1 MTIFDHKHNK
11 VFGIAIDAG
20 SGLKQAIKDA
30 RKAFYQENDLETFK
44 KLIIT
49 SLGQY
54 ATTILIDSEFGPHL
68 ISRYPKQC
76 SPMMA
81 FEADVYH
88 ISDEDRITK
97 LPDNIKVSDFSRLGY
112 KVLKFFMYYAPNDN
126 IEINEQKQKI
136 IENIGK
142 ECVKNNISFL
152 MEPLVYDPIKRP
164 GSLDYAYLKPQLVEN
179 ATKTFS
185 NPKFNINYLKVEVPV
200 DLSFVEGF
208 GDPIIKQKEA
218 IKFFKDASIAASG
231 IPLLYLSAGV
241 SFEWF
246 KASLNMAIKAEVD
259 CSGFMCGRAIWSE
272 AIKVFG
278 EQGEEGLKN
287 WLNTTGQNRLNEL
300 ISLFN

>member
-49 SLGQY
+49 SLGHY

-68 ISRYPKQC
+68 ISIYPQQC

-179 ATKTFS
+179 ATRTFS

-246 KASLNMAIKAEVD
+246 KASLKMAVKAEVD

-278 EQGEEGLKN
+278 EQGEEGLN
-287 WLNTTGQNRLNEL
+287 SWLNTTGQNRLNEL

>member
-1 MTIFDHKHNK
+1 MTIFDHKNNK

-68 ISRYPKQC
+68 ISKYPKQC

-164 GSLDYAYLKPQLVEN
+164 GSLDYAHLKPQLVEN

-278 EQGEEGLKN
+278 EQGEEGLKS

-300 ISLFN
+300 IYLFN

>member
-1 MTIFDHKHNK
+1 MTFFDHKNDK
-11 VFGIAIDAG
+11 IFGIAIDAG
-20 SGLKQAIKDA
+20 SGLEQALKDA
-30 RKAFYQENDLETFK
+30 RKSFYQENDLETFK

-68 ISRYPKQC
+68 ISKYPKQC

-278 EQGEEGLKN
+278 EQGEEGLKS

>member
-1 MTIFDHKHNK
+1 MTIFDHKNNK

-246 KASLNMAIKAEVD
+246 KASLKMAVKAEVD

-278 EQGEEGLKN
+278 EQGEEGLKS
-287 WLNTTGQNRLNEL
+287 WLNSTGQNRLNEL

>member
-1 MTIFDHKHNK
+1 MTIFDHKNNK

-68 ISRYPKQC
+68 ISKYPKQC

-278 EQGEEGLKN
+278 EEGEEGLKS

>member
-1 MTIFDHKHNK
+1 MTIFDHKNKK

-20 SGLKQAIKDA
+20 SGLKQALKDA

-68 ISRYPKQC
+68 ISKYPKQC

-278 EQGEEGLKN
+278 EQGEEGLKS

>member
-20 SGLKQAIKDA
+20 SGLKQALKDA

-278 EQGEEGLKN
+278 EQGEEGLN
-287 WLNTTGQNRLNEL
+287 SWLNTTGQNRLNEL

>member
-1 MTIFDHKHNK
+1 MTIFDHKNNK

-20 SGLKQAIKDA
+20 SGLKQALKDA

-126 IEINEQKQKI
+126 VEINEQKQKI

-142 ECVKNNISFL
+142 ECVKNKISFL

-278 EQGEEGLKN
+278 EQGEEGLKS

>member
-68 ISRYPKQC
+68 ISKYPKQC

-278 EQGEEGLKN
+278 EEGEEGLKS

>member
-30 RKAFYQENDLETFK
+30 RKAFYQEKDLETFK

-68 ISRYPKQC
+68 ISRYPKHC

-246 KASLNMAIKAEVD
+246 KASLKMAVKAEVD

-278 EQGEEGLKN
+278 EQGEEGLN
-287 WLNTTGQNRLNEL
+287 SWLNTTGQNRLNEL

>member
-185 NPKFNINYLKVEVPV
+185 NPKFNIDYLKVEVPV

-246 KASLNMAIKAEVD
+246 KASLKMAVKAEVD

-278 EQGEEGLKN
+278 EQGEEGLN
-287 WLNTTGQNRLNEL
+287 SWLNTTGQNRLNEL

>member
-1 MTIFDHKHNK
+1 MTIFDHKNNK

-20 SGLKQAIKDA
+20 SGLKQALKDA

-68 ISRYPKQC
+68 ISKYPKQC

-97 LPDNIKVSDFSRLGY
+97 LPDNIEVSDFSRLGY

-278 EQGEEGLKN
+278 EQGEEGLKS

>member
-68 ISRYPKQC
+68 ISKYPKQC

-97 LPDNIKVSDFSRLGY
+97 LPDNIKISDFSRLGY

-278 EQGEEGLKN
+278 EQGEEGLKS

>member
-20 SGLKQAIKDA
+20 SGLKQALKDA

-68 ISRYPKQC
+68 ISKYPKQC

-218 IKFFKDASIAASG
+218 IKSFKDASIAASG

-278 EQGEEGLKN
+278 EQGEEGLKS

>member
-1 MTIFDHKHNK
+1 MTIFDHKNNK

-20 SGLKQAIKDA
+20 SGLKQALKDA

-68 ISRYPKQC
+68 ISKYPKQC

-278 EQGEEGLKN
+278 EQGEEGLN
-287 WLNTTGQNRLNEL
+287 SWLNTTGQNRLNEL

>member
-1 MTIFDHKHNK
+1 MTIFDHKNNK

-68 ISRYPKQC
+68 ISKYPKQC

-278 EQGEEGLKN
+278 EQGEEGLKK

>member
-1 MTIFDHKHNK
+1 MTIFYHKNNK

-20 SGLKQAIKDA
+20 SGLKQALKDA

-68 ISRYPKQC
+68 ISKYPKQC

>member
-20 SGLKQAIKDA
+20 SGLKQALKDA

-68 ISRYPKQC
+68 ISKYPQQC

-278 EQGEEGLKN
+278 EHGEEGLKS
-287 WLNTTGQNRLNEL
+287 WLNTTGQNSLNEL

>member
-68 ISRYPKQC
+68 ISKYPKQC

-218 IKFFKDASIAASG
+218 IKSFKDASIAASG

-278 EQGEEGLKN
+278 EQGEEGLKS

>member
-1 MTIFDHKHNK
+1 MTIFDHKNNK

-30 RKAFYQENDLETFK
+30 RKAFYQKNDLETFK

-278 EQGEEGLKN
+278 EQGEEGLKS

>member
-20 SGLKQAIKDA
+20 SGLKQALKDA

-68 ISRYPKQC
+68 ISKYPQQC

-278 EQGEEGLKN
+278 EQGEEGLKS

>member
-1 MTIFDHKHNK
+1 MTIFDHKNNK

-20 SGLKQAIKDA
+20 SGLKQALKDA

-68 ISRYPKQC
+68 ISKYPKQC

-278 EQGEEGLKN
+278 EQDEEGLKS

>member
-1 MTIFDHKHNK
+1 MTIFDHKNNK

-20 SGLKQAIKDA
+20 SGLKQALKDA

-68 ISRYPKQC
+68 ISKYPKQC

-278 EQGEEGLKN
+278 EQGEEGLN
-287 WLNTTGQNRLNEL
+287 FWLNTTGQNRLNEL

>member
-20 SGLKQAIKDA
+20 SGLKQTLKDA

-68 ISRYPKQC
+68 ISKYPKQC

-218 IKFFKDASIAASG
+218 IKSFKDASIAASG

-278 EQGEEGLKN
+278 EQGEEGLN
-287 WLNTTGQNRLNEL
+287 SWLNTTGQNRLNEL

>member
-1 MTIFDHKHNK
+1 MTIFDHKNNK

-20 SGLKQAIKDA
+20 SGLKQALKDA

-68 ISRYPKQC
+68 ISKYPKQC

>member
-1 MTIFDHKHNK
+1 MTIFDHKNNK

-20 SGLKQAIKDA
+20 SGLKQALKDA
-30 RKAFYQENDLETFK
+30 RKAFYQEKDLETFK

-97 LPDNIKVSDFSRLGY
+97 LPDNIKVSDFSGLGY

-278 EQGEEGLKN
+278 EQGEEGLKS

>member
-1 MTIFDHKHNK
+1 MTIFDHKNNK

-20 SGLKQAIKDA
+20 SGLKQALKDA

-68 ISRYPKQC
+68 ISKYPKQC

-164 GSLDYAYLKPQLVEN
+164 GSLDYAYLKPELVEN

-278 EQGEEGLKN
+278 EQGEEGLN
-287 WLNTTGQNRLNEL
+287 SWLNTTGQNRLNEL

>member
-1 MTIFDHKHNK
+1 MSIFDHKNNK

-20 SGLKQAIKDA
+20 SGLKQALKDA

-278 EQGEEGLKN
+278 EQGEEGLKS

>member
-20 SGLKQAIKDA
+20 SGLKQALKDA

-49 SLGQY
+49 SLGQH

-68 ISRYPKQC
+68 ISKYPKQC

-278 EQGEEGLKN
+278 EQGEEGLKS

>member
-1 MTIFDHKHNK
+1 MTIFDHKNNK
-11 VFGIAIDAG
+11 VFGIAVDAC
-20 SGLKQAIKDA
+20 SGLKQALKDA
-30 RKAFYQENDLETFK
+30 RKSFYQENDLETFK

-68 ISRYPKQC
+68 ISKYPKQC

-164 GSLDYAYLKPQLVEN
+164 GSLDYACLKPQLVEK
-179 ATKTFS
+179 ASKTFS

-246 KASLNMAIKAEVD
+246 KASLKMAVKAEVD

-278 EQGEEGLKN
+278 EQGEEGLN
-287 WLNTTGQNRLNEL
+287 SWLNTTGQNRLNEL

>member
-1 MTIFDHKHNK
+1 MTIFDHKNKK

-20 SGLKQAIKDA
+20 SGLKQALKDA
-30 RKAFYQENDLETFK
+30 RKDFYQENDLETFK

-68 ISRYPKQC
+68 ISKYPKQC

-278 EQGEEGLKN
+278 EQGEEGLKS

>member
-20 SGLKQAIKDA
+20 SGLKQALKDA

-68 ISRYPKQC
+68 ISKYPKQC

-112 KVLKFFMYYAPNDN
+112 KVLKFFMYYAPNDS

-278 EQGEEGLKN
+278 EQGEEGLKS

>member
-1 MTIFDHKHNK
+1 MTIFDHKNNK

-20 SGLKQAIKDA
+20 SGLKQSLKDA

-68 ISRYPKQC
+68 ISKYPKQC

-278 EQGEEGLKN
+278 EQGEEGLKS

>member
-68 ISRYPKQC
+68 ISKYPKQC

-278 EQGEEGLKN
+278 EQGEEGLKS

>member
-20 SGLKQAIKDA
+20 SGLKQAIKNA

-68 ISRYPKQC
+68 ISKYPKQC

-152 MEPLVYDPIKRP
+152 KEPLVYDPIKRP

-278 EQGEEGLKN
+278 EQGEEGLKS

>member
-68 ISRYPKQC
+68 ISKYPKQC

-300 ISLFN
+300 IYLFN

>member
-1 MTIFDHKHNK
+1 MTIFDHKNNK

-20 SGLKQAIKDA
+20 SGLKQTLKDA
-30 RKAFYQENDLETFK
+30 RKTFYQKNDLETFK

-68 ISRYPKQC
+68 ISKYPKQC

-278 EQGEEGLKN
+278 ELGEEGLN
-287 WLNTTGQNRLNEL
+287 SWLNTTGQNRLNEL

>member
-1 MTIFDHKHNK
+1 MTIFDHKNNK

-20 SGLKQAIKDA
+20 SGLKQALKDA
-30 RKAFYQENDLETFK
+30 RKTFYQKNDLETFK

-68 ISRYPKQC
+68 ISKYPKQC

-142 ECVKNNISFL
+142 ECVKNKISFL

-278 EQGEEGLKN
+278 EQGEEGLKS